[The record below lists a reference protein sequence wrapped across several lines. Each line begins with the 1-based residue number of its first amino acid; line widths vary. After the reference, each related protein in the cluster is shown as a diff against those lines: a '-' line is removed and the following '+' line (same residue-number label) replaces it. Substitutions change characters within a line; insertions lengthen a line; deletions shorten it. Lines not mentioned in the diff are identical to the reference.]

1 MSQSHTLI
9 AARSRV
15 PGWRRAAAGLTLAI
29 LLLAL
34 SETFTHSSG
43 LTAVIVLLAA
53 TISSIAGFA
62 FSPLAGALL
71 FHVSRDGVEAIQI
84 MLVAS
89 IALQAYSAWMLRSSI
104 AIRDLWPYVVGGLA
118 TVPLGV
124 CLLLHTPMWLHT
136 SALGTFLCLYGSY
149 MLLRPPW
156 RLTSNHVAGQVV
168 VGALGGITGAT
179 AAFPGAFVT
188 IWCGWHGW
196 DKDRQRGVYQ
206 PYILIMQLA
215 VLACLGVITPH
226 ATFRPEFLM
235 YALPSVLG
243 AWCGLRLYSR
253 LAPAQFNRWVCVM
266 LLLSGIL
273 LVLKSS

>member
-1 MSQSHTLI
+1 MGKLALSQSHTLI

-29 LLLAL
+29 LLLGL

-104 AIRDLWPYVVGGLA
+104 AIKDLWPYVVGGLA
-118 TVPLGV
+118 TAAGFIDFVEPASGVRRVCAALGV
-124 CLLLHTPMWLHT
+124 LCGVVDTF
-136 SALGTFLCLYGSY
+136 ALGSY
-149 MLLRPPW
+149 
-156 RLTSNHVAGQVV
+156 SDAH
-168 VGALGGITGAT
+168 
-179 AAFPGAFVT
+179 AA
-188 IWCGWHGW
+188 H
-196 DKDRQRGVYQ
+196 
-206 PYILIMQLA
+206 
-215 VLACLGVITPH
+215 
-226 ATFRPEFLM
+226 
-235 YALPSVLG
+235 
-243 AWCGLRLYSR
+243 
-253 LAPAQFNRWVCVM
+253 
-266 LLLSGIL
+266 
-273 LVLKSS
+273 